1 MTIGNINSSNFEA
14 PKKIEAKP
22 VAENSS
28 SAPQIK
34 DEMKP
39 LVPEPE
45 IHNLKDY
52 MKNIKSSAFAGAAG
66 GFIKVSE
73 FVDGFMPHYDGLD
86 HPGKH
91 ILFAIPP
98 ILAGVAG
105 GIAGCGVG
113 LAFGVIGKN
122 IGTHMSEDSLR

>member
-1 MTIGNINSSNFEA
+1 MTIGNINPSNFEA

-52 MKNIKSSAFAGAAG
+52 MKNMGLSVKAGALG
-66 GFIKVSE
+66 GAIKTGE
-73 FVDGFMPHYDGLD
+73 FVNQFMPSYDGLD

-91 ILFAIPP
+91 ILCAIPP
-98 ILAGVAG
+98 I
-105 GIAGCGVG
+105 IAGAIGGVVGGGVG
-113 LAFGVIGKN
+113 LAFGVFGQN
-122 IGTHMSEDSLR
+122 IGTHINANTLN